1 MIKGRIKNVL
11 NYRKPSFWAVF
22 VSIIVLVIVGTTL
35 ITNPKK
41 NIKDAAAN
49 IPSGA
54 LKTNYNKIK
63 IEFLSDM
70 MGFKSA
76 NEFETDEAQIVAYI
90 DSILKSSLTA
100 VKVDDLENN
109 NI

>member
-1 MIKGRIKNVL
+1 M
-11 NYRKPSFWAVF
+11 NYRKPSFWAFF

-41 NIKDAAAN
+41 NIEDAAAN

-54 LKTNYNKIK
+54 SKTAYDTNHNKIK

-70 MGFKSA
+70 MGSKSA